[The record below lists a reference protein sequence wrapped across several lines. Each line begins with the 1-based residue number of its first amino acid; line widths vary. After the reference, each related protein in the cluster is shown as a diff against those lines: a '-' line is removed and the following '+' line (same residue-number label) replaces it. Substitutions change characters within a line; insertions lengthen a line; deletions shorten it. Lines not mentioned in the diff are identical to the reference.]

1 MLLSSVTHWRSVD
14 VLLRLLCLFVYATC
28 CSLACSAVEMSSRP
42 SQYYTQTLL
51 SLFFQKIGWEK
62 SKVEPYKIGSFHQ
75 SLSLPVQLEHM
86 LQYRT
91 HRISCKGCFAID
103 NDGSATPALSLLV
116 KSWPTMFW
124 IEQPFSHLF
133 TAHLQ
138 SDTFLSLPQAPGVSR
153 HSFLWYN

>member
-28 CSLACSAVEMSSRP
+28 RSLACSAVEMSSRP
-42 SQYYTQTLL
+42 SQYYTPDIALIIF
-51 SLFFQKIGWEK
+51 SENWMGEVK
-62 SKVEPYKIGSFHQ
+62 SGTYKIGSFHQ

-91 HRISCKGCFAID
+91 HRISYKGCFTID
-103 NDGSATPALSLLV
+103 NDSSATPAFSLLV

-124 IEQPFSHLF
+124 IEQTFSHLF

-138 SDTFLSLPQAPGVSR
+138 SDTFFGLPQAPGVLR